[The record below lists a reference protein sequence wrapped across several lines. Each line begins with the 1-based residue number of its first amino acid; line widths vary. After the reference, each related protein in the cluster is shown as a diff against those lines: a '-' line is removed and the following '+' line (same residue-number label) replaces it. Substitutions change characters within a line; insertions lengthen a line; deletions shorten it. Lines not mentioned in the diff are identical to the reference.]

1 MSIPSSIPTNPI
13 IKNLENMISKA
24 QEEILYWKGHHA
36 NAVEENEMLL
46 KKLKDLECKLKER
59 E

>member
-1 MSIPSSIPTNPI
+1 MSIPSNIPTNPL

-24 QEEILYWKGHHA
+24 HEEILYWKGNHA
-36 NAVEENEMLL
+36 DAVEENEVLL
-46 KKLKDLECKLKER
+46 KKIKDLEWKLKEK